1 MVNPTAAGDAAPRP
15 SVPKPA
21 VPKPAVPRPTQ
32 AKPSQAERK
41 QGRSSRGSLLAGVA
55 LAYGAIAGI
64 LTGIAALAVHLPGAA
79 PTLMYRGSSVLGGWC
94 RFDCGWYVDIAQR
107 GYSYTPGQRS
117 SVAFFPGYPLMVRV
131 VDGIV
136 DSPIISTALVTWV
149 AGLAA
154 AVLFALWT
162 TGRFE
167 ARVAGWAVAVFLLY
181 PYGFFLFGAGYGDAL
196 FVALVLAAFL
206 LVEHDQPVLAGVA
219 GALAGVTR
227 PIGVAVVAGLVLV
240 VLDRRGGLPRRAG
253 TTGALARLGIPAGID
268 VGRFRGRDAGVL
280 LAVVGPVA
288 WSAWLADRF
297 GDAFAYV
304 TVQQAW
310 DQTEGPHTWFKVG
323 FGGQLLHGADTGYV
337 AGLVIQ
343 AILTLGALLAV
354 PAIARRLGPGYAG
367 YTALVVGLAAL
378 GTKDFQGMGRYL
390 LAAFPLFALIGA
402 LIADR
407 PRVRVAVV
415 GACGAL
421 LALGAFGF
429 ARNWYLT

>member
-1 MVNPTAAGDAAPRP
+1 MVNPTAAGDAGPRT
-15 SVPKPA
+15 SVAEPI
-21 VPKPAVPRPTQ
+21 PRRSPT
-32 AKPSQAERK
+32 RN
-41 QGRSSRGSLLAGVA
+41 LLAGVA
-55 LAYGAIAGI
+55 LAYVAIAGI
-64 LTGIAALAVHLPGAA
+64 LTGIAALAVHLAGAA
-79 PTLMYRGSSVLGGWC
+79 PTLAYRGSSVLGGWC
-94 RFDCGWYVDIAQR
+94 RFDCTWYVDIAQR
-107 GYSYTPGQRS
+107 GYSYTPGKQS
-117 SVAFFPGYPLMVRV
+117 SVAFFPGYPLVVRA
-131 VDGIV
+131 VDSIV
-136 DSPIISTALVTWV
+136 GSPIISTALVTWV
-149 AGLAA
+149 AGFAA

-196 FVALVLAAFL
+196 FVAFVLAAFL

-240 VLDRRGGLPRRAG
+240 VLERRGGLPRRSS
-253 TTGALARLGIPAGID
+253 TTGALARLGVPARID
-268 VGRFRGRDAGVL
+268 VGRFRLRDAGVL
-280 LAVVGPVA
+280 LAVLGPVA
-288 WSAWLADRF
+288 WSAWLAERF

-323 FGGQLLHGADTGYV
+323 FGGQLLHGPDTGYV
-337 AGLVIQ
+337 VGLVIQ
-343 AILTLGALLAV
+343 AILTLVALLAV

-367 YTALVVGLAAL
+367 YTAVVVVLAAL

-390 LAAFPLFALIGA
+390 LAAFPLFALVGA

>member
-1 MVNPTAAGDAAPRP
+1 MVNPTAAGDAGRRT
-15 SVPKPA
+15 SVA
-21 VPKPAVPRPTQ
+21 EPTQ
-32 AKPSQAERK
+32 PEPTQTKPK
-41 QGRSSRGSLLAGVA
+41 HGRSPTRNLLAGVA
-55 LAYGAIAGI
+55 LAYVAIAGV
-64 LTGIAALAVHLPGAA
+64 LTGITALAIHLAGAA
-79 PTLMYRGSSVLGGWC
+79 PTLSYRGSSVLGGWC
-94 RFDCGWYVDIAQR
+94 RFDCTWYVDIAQR
-107 GYSYTPGQRS
+107 GYYYTPGKQS
-117 SVAFFPGYPLMVRV
+117 SVAFFPGYPLVVRA

-136 DSPIISTALVTWV
+136 GSPVISTALVTWV
-149 AGLAA
+149 AGFAA

-162 TGRFE
+162 TGRLE

-196 FVALVLAAFL
+196 FVALVLAAFV

-240 VLDRRGGLPRRAG
+240 VLERRGGLPRRAG
-253 TTGALARLGIPAGID
+253 TTGALARLGVPARID
-268 VGRFRGRDAGVL
+268 LGRFRPRDAGVL
-280 LAVVGPVA
+280 LAVLGPVA

-323 FGGQLLHGADTGYV
+323 FGGQLLRGADTGYV

-343 AILTLGALLAV
+343 AILTLVALLAV

-367 YTALVVGLAAL
+367 YTAVVVVLAAL

-390 LAAFPLFALIGA
+390 LAAFPLFALVGV

-407 PRVRVAVV
+407 PRVRVALI
-415 GACGAL
+415 GACVVL
-421 LALGAFGF
+421 LAFAAFGF

>member
-1 MVNPTAAGDAAPRP
+1 MVKPTAAGDAGSRT
-15 SVPKPA
+15 SVPKPNET
-21 VPKPAVPRPTQ
+21 KHTS
-32 AKPSQAERK
+32 AKHK
-41 QGRSSRGSLLAGVA
+41 QGRSSAGSLLAGVA

-79 PTLMYRGSSVLGGWC
+79 PTLLYRGSSVLGGWC
-94 RFDCGWYVDIAQR
+94 RFDCGWYVDIAQH

-149 AGLAA
+149 AGFAA

>member
-1 MVNPTAAGDAAPRP
+1 VVHPTAAGDAGPRT
-15 SVPKPA
+15 SVPE
-21 VPKPAVPRPTQ
+21 PKQ
-32 AKPSQAERK
+32 AKPK
-41 QGRSSRGSLLAGVA
+41 QGRSPRGNLLAGVA

-117 SVAFFPGYPLMVRV
+117 SVAFFPGYPLIVRA
-131 VDGIV
+131 VDSIV

-149 AGLAA
+149 AGFAA

-206 LVEHDQPVLAGVA
+206 LVEHDQPMLAGVT

-227 PIGVAVVAGLVLV
+227 PIGVAVVAGLALV

-253 TTGALARLGIPAGID
+253 TTGALARLGIPARID
-268 VGRFRGRDAGVL
+268 VGRFRVRDAGVL
-280 LAVVGPVA
+280 LAVLGPVA

-367 YTALVVGLAAL
+367 YTAVVVVLAAL

-390 LAAFPLFALIGA
+390 LAAFPLFALVGA